1 MASQGRDNWLSAR
14 GLKTLVGPVCRAWR
28 RVVLYGHSKTSQAWN
43 PVTDEQFPSP
53 LPTARV
59 IPRAE
64 HPISRA
70 SISDNALKV
79 LYRLKN
85 AGYQA
90 YLVGGGVR
98 DLFLGREPKDFD
110 VATDAHP
117 EDVRELFRNCRLIGR
132 RFRLAHVHF
141 GREII
146 EVATFRALHD
156 PATSDDSDD
165 VKIEDGRVL
174 RDNVY
179 GTVEEDA
186 MRRDFTINSLYYN
199 IADFSILDFADGM
212 PDLES
217 GVLRLIGDPEA
228 RYREDAVRMLRAV
241 RFAAKLGF
249 RIHDDTAKPIP
260 DMAVTL
266 EHIPQA
272 RLFEEVL
279 KLLMAGQGVA
289 TYQLLR
295 RYGLFRQLFPE
306 TEAALASEAS
316 MVPSWERF
324 IMRSIENTDQ
334 RVSEGKPVTP
344 AFLFAA
350 LLWPAIMQRMDRGD
364 EITEPLEPELLQ
376 EAVSDALVVQL
387 QRVALPKR
395 FSIPLREM
403 LLLQPRLER
412 PKGKRAKRLL
422 GHPRFR
428 AAYDF
433 LLLRAEAGEVSD
445 SLAKLWTDMQASG
458 ENRTAEGSMEDPPQ
472 RRRRRRRR
480 RPGPEA

>member
-1 MASQGRDNWLSAR
+1 
-14 GLKTLVGPVCRAWR
+14 
-28 RVVLYGHSKTSQAWN
+28 
-43 PVTDEQFPSP
+43 
-53 LPTARV
+53 
-59 IPRAE
+59 
-64 HPISRA
+64 
-70 SISDNALKV
+70 
-79 LYRLKN
+79 
-85 AGYQA
+85 
-90 YLVGGGVR
+90 
-98 DLFLGREPKDFD
+98 
-110 VATDAHP
+110 
-117 EDVRELFRNCRLIGR
+117 
-132 RFRLAHVHF
+132 
-141 GREII
+141 
-146 EVATFRALHD
+146 
-156 PATSDDSDD
+156 
-165 VKIEDGRVL
+165 
-174 RDNVY
+174 
-179 GTVEEDA
+179 
-186 MRRDFTINSLYYN
+186 
-199 IADFSILDFADGM
+199 
-212 PDLES
+212 
-217 GVLRLIGDPEA
+217 
-228 RYREDAVRMLRAV
+228 
-241 RFAAKLGF
+241 
-249 RIHDDTAKPIP
+249 
-260 DMAVTL
+260 
-266 EHIPQA
+266 
-272 RLFEEVL
+272 
-279 KLLMAGQGVA
+279 
-289 TYQLLR
+289 
-295 RYGLFRQLFPE
+295 
-306 TEAALASEAS
+306 

>member
-1 MASQGRDNWLSAR
+1 MTSQGSDRWLSAR
-14 GLKTLVGPVCRAWR
+14 ALKTLTDPVCRALK
-28 RVVLYGHSKTSQAWN
+28 RVVLYGQSKTSQAWI
-43 PVTDEQFPSP
+43 PVTQEQFPSP
-53 LPTARV
+53 LPQARV
-59 IPRAE
+59 IPRSE

-85 AGYQA
+85 AGYEA

-98 DLFLGREPKDFD
+98 DLYLGREPKDFD
-110 VATDAHP
+110 IATNAHP
-117 EDVRELFRNCRLIGR
+117 DDVRELFRNCRLIGR

-156 PATSDDSDD
+156 ATTDDDSGD

-199 IADFSILDFADGM
+199 IADYSIVDFADGM

-249 RIHDDTAKPIP
+249 RIDEATAAPIP
-260 DMAVTL
+260 GMAEML

-279 KLLMAGQGVA
+279 KLLMAGHGVA

-295 RYGLFRQLFPE
+295 RYGLLGYLFPQ
-306 TEAALASEAS
+306 TEAALESDAS
-316 MVPSWERF
+316 MMPIWERF
-324 IMRSIENTDQ
+324 VMRSIENTDQ
-334 RVSEGKPVTP
+334 RISDDKPVTP

-364 EITEPLEPELLQ
+364 DVTEPLAPDLLQ
-376 EAVSDALVVQL
+376 DAVSDALAEQL
-387 QRVALPKR
+387 QRVSLPKR
-395 FSIPLREM
+395 FSIPMREM

-412 PKGKRAKRLL
+412 PKGKRAMRLL
-422 GHPRFR
+422 SHPRFR

-433 LLLRAEAGEVSD
+433 LLLRAEAGEVD
-445 SLAKLWTDMQASG
+445 TALAQIWTDRQASAG
-458 ENRTAEGSMEDPPQ
+458 DAVADNKLETPPV
-472 RRRRRRRR
+472 RRRRRR
-480 RPGPEA
+480 RPRPSPNP